1 VPYGLSPHRLTAGGW
16 RPATVFV
23 ALLAFPALLL
33 TGAVTARAGTAVVNT
48 APAAGAS
55 LGLPMTPPPAI
66 GPSGDGGARYPLR
79 IDPFVQQG
87 PKLTGSGEVGPG
99 WFGWSVALSA
109 DGDTALIGGPQD
121 DPGADGSAG
130 AAWVFTRSGPT
141 WAQQGLKLTPTGL
154 AYQGPLGSVQDDFGY
169 SVALSADGNTALI
182 GGPYDNT
189 FVGAAWV
196 FTRSGSTWAQQGP
209 ALTPGSVPADVS
221 SDFGFSV
228 ALSGD
233 GDTALISDPQ
243 LEEAFMFTRS
253 GSTWAR
259 EGPALTGDDEIGAA
273 QFGYSVAL
281 SSDGETAL
289 IGGPFDNLVVPYGNS
304 YNIGAAWVF
313 SHVLPEGPKR
323 AGRPWA
329 QQGPKL
335 TGGGDVGKFA
345 SEFGSSVAL
354 AADGNTALIGG
365 DNDNSGL
372 GAAWVLTRSRARSG
386 STTWAQQ
393 GPKLTGSGSSG
404 LFGNGVALSAD
415 GNLALV
421 ADPGNE
427 GAWVYTRSG
436 SAFAQHGTMLTGS
449 DEIGASFGI
458 SVALSADG
466 STALVGGNSD
476 NASNGAAWAFGET
489 CQAQKQACAPSPT
502 PVAVPGPTTTTAIT
516 LPLPRTP
523 ITPRTSITLP
533 LEGRS

>member
-1 VPYGLSPHRLTAGGW
+1 MVCA
-16 RPATVFV
+16 

-33 TGAVTARAGTAVVNT
+33 TGAMTARAGTAVVNT

-79 IDPFVQQG
+79 IDPFIQQG

-141 WAQQGLKLTPTGL
+141 WAQQG
-154 AYQGPLGSVQDDFGY
+154 
-169 SVALSADGNTALI
+169 
-182 GGPYDNT
+182 
-189 FVGAAWV
+189 
-196 FTRSGSTWAQQGP
+196 P
-209 ALTPGSVPADVS
+209 ALTPGRVPADVS

-233 GDTALISDPQ
+233 GGTALISDPQ

-259 EGPALTGDDEIGAA
+259 QGPALTGGDEIGAA

-354 AADGNTALIGG
+354 SADGNTALIGG

-372 GAAWVLTRSRARSG
+372 GAAWVFTRSRARSG
-386 STTWAQQ
+386 STTWAPQ

-415 GNLALV
+415 GDLALV

-458 SVALSADG
+458 SVALSADA

-489 CQAQKQACAPSPT
+489 CQAQKQACARTPT

-523 ITPRTSITLP
+523 ITPRTSVTLP
-533 LEGRS
+533 IEGRS